1 MKRYLLA
8 ASALALT
15 RGESL
20 PTGLRCFGIALG
32 VMATSYN
39 SAHAAAPVLATGNW
53 SEFGFVPRGGRYNPD
68 ETILTT
74 TNVGALTV
82 LWSAQDGSF
91 PFTSFAVINGVVY
104 TGTPHPR
111 RRWPMAWSISAGAVF
126 SPSTQR
132 QVRFSGLRRS
142 SAGALLRRPW
152 WEASF
157 FPPGAPSPR

>member
-15 RGESL
+15 FGESL

-91 PFTSFAVINGVVY
+91 PFTSFCSY
-104 TGTPHPR
+104 QR
-111 RRWPMAWSISAGAVF
+111 RCLYWNECILGDN
-126 SPSTQR
+126 R
-132 QVRFSGLRRS
+132 QALMGHGFRRGL
-142 SAGALLRRPW
+142 
-152 WEASF
+152 
-157 FPPGAPSPR
+157 PGGQQGQGLH